1 MKKYIFVFFKLFVS
15 SIIIYILVSKI
26 GFQNFYTQL
35 QELSLSWTGVSIV
48 MILTALYFAT
58 LRLNRIL
65 RTILTDPKAQQTQI
79 SKGFSIKSLYKLS
92 IIGFSF
98 NQVLPGLVGGDA
110 FKAYAFNQSG
120 LPLSST
126 AICLLLDRL
135 YGILAL
141 SFFSLL
147 GFVIYFDVIVIKPF
161 ENIIF
166 LSGLILLVSTLG
178 LFLFAYL
185 PDSIFNY
192 KFLKFLLPFKRAVV
206 LTTHYPFFKIISSSI
221 LVHLSLILCFQC
233 LAYDLNI
240 DIPFTVLFSIIP
252 SAFLLSAL
260 PISFAGWGLRE
271 GAMVFGLSSFGIDQE
286 SALVLSFSYGII
298 QLLVAIPGFLLW
310 FSYKNASVS
319 EFNLLGKKLALK

>member
-1 MKKYIFVFFKLFVS
+1 MKKYIFIFFKLFVS
-15 SIIIYILVSKI
+15 STIIYILVSRI

-35 QELSLSWTGVSIV
+35 QGFSLSWTGVSV
-48 MILTALYFAT
+48 AMILTALYFAT
-58 LRLNRIL
+58 LRLGRIL
-65 RTILTDPKAQQTQI
+65 GTILTDPKAQRTQI
-79 SKGFSIKSLYKLS
+79 SKEFSIKSLYRIS

-98 NQVLPGLVGGDA
+98 SQILPGSVGGDA

-126 AICLLLDRL
+126 AICLLLDRF

-147 GFVIYFDVIVIKPF
+147 GFVIYFDVFVIKSF
-161 ENIIF
+161 GNIIF
-166 LSGLILLVSTLG
+166 LSNLILLVSTLG
-178 LFLFAYL
+178 LFLLAYL
-185 PDSIFNY
+185 PDSVFSY

-206 LTTHYPFFKIISSSI
+206 LTTSYPFFKIMSSSI

-233 LAYDLNI
+233 LAHDLNI
-240 DIPFTVLFSIIP
+240 DIPFTALFSVIP

-260 PISFAGWGLRE
+260 PVSFAGWGLRE
-271 GAMVFGLSSFGIDQE
+271 GAVVFGLSSFDIDQE

-310 FSYKNASVS
+310 FSYKK
-319 EFNLLGKKLALK
+319 LLSQKS